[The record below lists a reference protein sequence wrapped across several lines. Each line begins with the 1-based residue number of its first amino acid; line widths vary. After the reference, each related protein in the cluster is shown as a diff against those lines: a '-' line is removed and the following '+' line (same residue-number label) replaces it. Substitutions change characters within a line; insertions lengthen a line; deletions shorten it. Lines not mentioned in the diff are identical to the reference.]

1 MLKSSETRLDALQA
15 IIARREEELAIFL
28 GLEPTRKNKIPEKP
42 WFQGKEK
49 ENSGPEALEARFTG
63 DDFFRNFIDHGMG
76 AVFPYQTG

>member
-1 MLKSSETRLDALQA
+1 MLKSPGTQFEALDF

-28 GLEPTRKNKIPEKP
+28 GLDPTRNNKIPEKP

-49 ENSGPEALEARFTG
+49 ENSGPEALEARFTR
-63 DDFFRNFIDHGMG
+63 DDFFRNFIDHGLG